1 MWNDTSKKIPD
12 NEIKKTAENN
22 TNQGEKEKL
31 EADIENLRNKIKYAE
46 WELENAWDSQL
57 NHSEIMND
65 IAKWKK
71 ELTNKEKQLKEFV
84 NNKKSWDNTN
94 QQTNLEQ
101 KNDVQQQDKQKSLGQ
116 EDLAQKIKELES
128 QKSEAK
134 EK

>member
-1 MWNDTSKKIPD
+1 MTKQYRLWKKELT
-12 NEIKKTAENN
+12 NKEKQLKEFVNN

-71 ELTNKEKQLKEFV
+71 ELTNKEKQLKE
-84 NNKKSWDNTN
+84 D
-94 QQTNLEQ
+94 
-101 KNDVQQQDKQKSLGQ
+101 
-116 EDLAQKIKELES
+116 
-128 QKSEAK
+128 
-134 EK
+134 